1 MRMVSYELYDIFK
14 LMKAFTTFLNEIC
27 RNIILSKY
35 VFSESLTD
43 NLAISYILKKKGWF
57 NSGIAIKLTLP
68 RKDRCFFNSFCS

>member
-14 LMKAFTTFLNEIC
+14 LIKAFTTFLNEIC

-43 NLAISYILKKKGWF
+43 NLAISYILKK
-57 NSGIAIKLTLP
+57 
-68 RKDRCFFNSFCS
+68 